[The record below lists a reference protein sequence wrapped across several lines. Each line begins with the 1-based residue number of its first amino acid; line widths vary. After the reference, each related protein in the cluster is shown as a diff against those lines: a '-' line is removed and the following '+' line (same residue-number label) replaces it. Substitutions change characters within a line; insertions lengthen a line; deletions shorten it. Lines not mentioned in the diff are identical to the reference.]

1 MYLCAGFNN
10 KTFLKGCIS
19 CDVNFLEVSFLFSL
33 SLSLLILLEIEFMV
47 LFVGFN

>member
-19 CDVNFLEVSFLFSL
+19 CDVNFLEVSFLFF